1 VKHSNTTHVLT
12 RSLCLGALLTCLG
25 CELEVV
31 DPPGGGDVPVRVR
44 QAFEDS
50 CAGSQCHGEGSS
62 PAAGL
67 VLVGDDLAQT
77 LTRASRQVPSLPLVE
92 VGNVAGSYLALK
104 MLPDD
109 ALALY
114 GVEREENRMPDVS
127 NPTPEDLDNVAIILA
142 WIAGAELP
150 EITPIEIPEE
160 PSFAVDVWPIIDDS
174 CACHTRENPLGA
186 NNELVLLEDVA
197 YANLLDQPSFVLEN
211 LPLDPAAGLDPA
223 AWQMNLVT
231 PGSLAESYLWW
242 KVRGYPND
250 IPGFPAFPEDFEA
263 GTEEGDLPQRMPK
276 SGELAE
282 DQLQLIEQW
291 IRAGALP

>member
-1 VKHSNTTHVLT
+1 MKQRNPNHVLAST
-12 RSLCLGALLTCLG
+12 LGLAALVLLPA
-25 CELEVV
+25 CELEVI
-31 DPPGGGDVPVRVR
+31 DPPGGGDVPVRVQ
-44 QAFEDS
+44 QAFADS
-50 CAGSQCHGEGSS
+50 CGGNQCHGEGSS

-67 VLVGDDLAQT
+67 VLVGDGLAST
-77 LTRASRQVPSLPLVE
+77 LARASRQNPSLPLVE
-92 VGNVAGSYLALK
+92 IGNVGGSYLAIK

-109 ALALY
+109 ALARY
-114 GVEREENRMPDVS
+114 GVEREEARMPDVTS
-127 NPTPEDLDNVAIILA
+127 PSPEDLDNVAIILA
-142 WIAGAELP
+142 WIAGAEIP
-150 EITPIEIPEE
+150 DATPIEIPEE

-174 CACHTRENPLGA
+174 CACHTRDNPLGA

-242 KVRGYPND
+242 KIRGYQND
-250 IPGFPAFPEDFEA
+250 IPSFPSFPDDFEA
-263 GTEEGDLPQRMPK
+263 GTEESDLPQPMPK

-282 DQLQLIEQW
+282 DQLQMIEQW